1 MEATHD
7 ARVLERLERDGL
19 RWIDTTGIDGVL
31 QLIEIERRVFP
42 PEPMYLKQPH
52 GWRVSVCDEW
62 VSEWH
67 VKSLIDLWLLISI
80 ERVMELV

>member
-31 QLIEIERRVFP
+31 QLIEIERCVLP

-52 GWRVSVCDEW
+52 GWRVSV
-62 VSEWH
+62 
-67 VKSLIDLWLLISI
+67 
-80 ERVMELV
+80 